1 MPSETNKKPNFTP
14 SQAKLKAANFCA
26 YQERT
31 QRELRDKLYD
41 WGQST
46 DDVEEI
52 ISWLITE
59 NYLNEERFAKAFVGG
74 KFRIKKWGRNK
85 ILQELKARNLSPY
98 CIKKGMLEIDDE
110 GYEQNLRSLL
120 EKKNTELKEKNPLVR
135 NHKLS
140 QYLLSKGYESE
151 MIWQAIKSISQ

>member
-1 MPSETNKKPNFTP
+1 MPTENKKKENLTP
-14 SQAKLKAANFCA
+14 SQARLKAANFCA

-31 QRELRDKLYD
+31 QKEVRDKLYEL
-41 WGQST
+41 GQST

-85 ILQELKARNLSPY
+85 ILQELKARNISPY
-98 CIKKGMLEIDDE
+98 CIKKGMLEIDEE
-110 GYEQNLRSLL
+110 GYHQNLLSLL
-120 EKKNTELKEKNPLVR
+120 EKKSAELKEKNPLVR

-151 MIWQAIKSISQ
+151 LIWEVLKSKN